1 MGSVI
6 QSVLRPAGV
15 QAAHIGNLWWVMFWT
30 CAAIYAAVVIAVAL
44 AITRRTPEDGPSPG
58 HRAAVRSVAV
68 ATALSVVILV
78 GLLFASVATGRAVG
92 SLSTDDALG
101 IEVVGAQWWW
111 SVQYDNPVPALRVT
125 TANELHL
132 PVGRPILI
140 TLRAFDVIHSFWV
153 PNLHGK
159 IDLIPG
165 RKNTIALQVDK
176 PGIYRGQ
183 CAEYC
188 GLQHAHMAFTVV
200 AEPSDDFERWLAA
213 QRAEAPPPTSPDQQ
227 RGLAVVE
234 RGPCAM
240 CHTIRGTMAGARL
253 GPDLTHVATRST
265 IAAGTTPNTPDH
277 LTEWLKDPQHIKPGA
292 RMPATRLSAEELRG
306 VVAYLQTLK

>member
-1 MGSVI
+1 MGTIV
-6 QSVLRPAGV
+6 QSVLRPAGI
-15 QAAHIGNLWWVMFWT
+15 QAAHIEGLWWVMFWT
-30 CAAIYAAVVIAVAL
+30 CAAVYGAVVVAVAL
-44 AITRRTPEDGPSPG
+44 AITRRTSMKSAPG
-58 HRAAVRSVAV
+58 HRAAVRSVSV
-68 ATALSVVILV
+68 ATALSVVILI
-78 GLLFASVATGRAVG
+78 GLLFASIATGRAVG
-92 SLSTDDALG
+92 SLPTSDALG
-101 IEVVGAQWWW
+101 IEVVGVQWWW

-132 PVGRPILI
+132 PVGRPVVI

-159 IDLIPG
+159 IDMVPG

-200 AEPSDDFERWLAA
+200 AERSDDFERWLSA
-213 QRAEAPPPTSPDQQ
+213 QRAEAPLPSSPDEQ
-227 RGLAVVE
+227 RGRDVVE

-240 CHTIRGTMAGARL
+240 CHTVRGTMAGARL

-265 IAAGTTPNTPDH
+265 IAAGTLPNTPEN
-277 LTEWLKDPQHIKPGA
+277 LAAWLKDPQHHKPGT
-292 RMPATRLSAEELRG
+292 RMPATGLSTEELAA
-306 VVAYLQTLK
+306 VVAYLRTLK